1 MNNGVDQNF
10 INKLVN
16 YLQTKQHKKLQL
28 EVKLLG
34 KIEDQH
40 PNIIFYYAVSLSS
53 YERVTKEDLLYA
65 SELFE
70 KVYLADRSNLLSLKN
85 MVVLSFTIKNFSK
98 VINYVEE
105 EVKKNNSNFQMIE
118 SLAMINHYMGNDDI
132 SIKYFKHLYQ
142 NLPEN
147 MNGRI
152 PFLNS
157 LLYASNIDQ
166 KEYFDQ
172 CTKYTKLLESKLN
185 IAKEH
190 FKFNTKINKKP
201 KVAFISGDFKKHSI
215 SRFFSHLLSN
225 INKDF
230 EILLISN
237 VNKKFNDETSEE
249 LKGLADGWFD
259 VRNYTDD
266 ELTKF
271 LRTLNL
277 DILVDLSGYTLH
289 NRHAVLARRCA
300 KNQIAWLG
308 FNNTRC
314 LTNLDYLVADK
325 NVIMQNEESLYKE
338 KILYLPK
345 IWNALS
351 VPENLPSITD
361 EKIKNKLFTFGSF
374 NNFKKISN
382 DTIKVWSKIL
392 IGTNSQ
398 IILKN
403 SFPDT
408 QELKNNINKK
418 FIEQGVDK
426 KQLIFLDREQNEK
439 DHYIHYNKIN
449 LALDTFPFTGVT
461 TSIESILMGVP
472 VLTMNGFS
480 FISRCGV
487 SINKNIGMSDLI
499 ASNYEEYIS
508 IAKKLS
514 KDHELH
520 EKNGYKLR
528 EKAIISPLCDTK
540 TFGKD
545 FEKLLNGILKYN

>member
-1 MNNGVDQNF
+1 MNNGVDQDF

-40 PNIIFYYAVSLSS
+40 PIIIFYYAVSLSS
-53 YERVTKEDLLYA
+53 YERVTKEDLLHA
-65 SELFE
+65 SDLFE
-70 KVYLADRSNLLSLKN
+70 KIYLSDKSNLLALQN
-85 MVVLSFTIKNFSK
+85 MVRLSFTIKNFSK
-98 VINYVEE
+98 VIKYVEE
-105 EVKKNNSNFQMIE
+105 EAKKNNSNFQMIE
-118 SLAMINHYMGNDDI
+118 SLAMINHFMGNDDI
-132 SIKYFKHLYQ
+132 SIKYFKKLYQ
-142 NLPEN
+142 SLPET

-157 LLYASNIDQ
+157 LLYSSGIDQ
-166 KEYFDQ
+166 KEYFYECQ
-172 CTKYTKLLESKLN
+172 KYAKLLESKLN
-185 IAKEH
+185 IKEEK
-190 FKFNTKINKKP
+190 FKFINKINKKP
-201 KVAFISGDFKKHSI
+201 KIAFISGDFKKHSI

-237 VNKKFNDETSEE
+237 VNKKFTDETSEK
-249 LKGLADGWFD
+249 LKSLADGWFD
-259 VRNYTDD
+259 IRNYTDD
-266 ELTKF
+266 QLTEF
-271 LRTLNL
+271 LRALNL
-277 DILVDLSGYTLH
+277 DVLIDLSGYTLN
-289 NRHAVLARRCA
+289 NRHKVLARRCA

-314 LTNLDYLVADK
+314 LSNLDYLIADK

-361 EKIKNKLFTFGSF
+361 EKMKNKLFTFGSF

-382 DTIKVWSKIL
+382 DIIQVWSKIL
-392 IGTNSQ
+392 IETNSQ

-408 QELKNNINKK
+408 EELKNNIFKK
-418 FIEQGVDK
+418 FIKQGVNE
-426 KQLIFLDREQNEK
+426 KQIIFLDRERSET
-439 DHYIHYNKIN
+439 DHYTHYNKIN

-487 SINKNIGMSDLI
+487 SINKNIGMSDFI
-499 ASNYEEYIS
+499 ASNKDEYIF
-508 IAKKLS
+508 IAKNLS
-514 KDHELH
+514 KDSELH
-520 EKNGYKLR
+520 IKNGVKLR
-528 EKAIISPLCDTK
+528 EKAIKSSLCDTK
-540 TFGKD
+540 AFGKD
-545 FEKLLNGILKYN
+545 FEKLINEILI